1 MAFKL
6 FSVSGSCT
14 RPRPIPDLSGTTGLK
29 SCSEGTRG
37 RLVRGSSSKSGLGN
51 WPDPGLGNWPAA
63 DSGGFA
69 IREEDDVVEE
79 ALGIESLPVM
89 PEVST

>member
-6 FSVSGSCT
+6 FSVSGSGRST
-14 RPRPIPDLSGTTGLK
+14 RPRPIPDLSGSTGLK

-37 RLVRGSSSKSGLGN
+37 RLVRGSASNSPLVN
-51 WPDPGLGNWPAA
+51 WPDPGLGNSSA

-79 ALGIESLPVM
+79 ALEIDFLVRG
-89 PEVST
+89 EVST